1 MSLIQSL
8 IFGFIQGVSE
18 FFPVSS
24 TAHLVLLPWFFSWHD
39 PGLPYDVALHIG
51 TLLALIYYFWR
62 EWSAIGVELVGGVFN
77 SGFKDYPNGRMG
89 LIIII
94 ACIPGAVA
102 GVLFEKKASGI
113 LRDPL
118 AIAFTLFFFGLV
130 LYFSDRFS
138 GRDKKIS
145 EMSVWDGLIIGLF
158 QAISIVPGVSR
169 SGIAITG
176 GLMRSFKRDEAARF
190 SFLIAA
196 PIIAGAAIF
205 ESRHLDF
212 ATVASLPF
220 LAGVFSSA
228 FFGFLAI
235 KYLLKYV
242 QKGSYTVF
250 VIYRVAL
257 AALIVFLYLKHYVG
271 E

>member
-8 IFGFIQGVSE
+8 ILGIIQGISE

-39 PGLPYDVALHIG
+39 PGLAFDVALHIG

-62 EWSAIGVELVGGVFN
+62 EWCAIVVELVAGVSS
-77 SGFKDYPNGRMG
+77 SGFKDYPNGRIG

-94 ACIPGAVA
+94 ACVPGGVA
-102 GVLFEKKASGI
+102 GVLFEKQASGL
-113 LRDPL
+113 LRDPI
-118 AIAFTLFFFGLV
+118 AIAFTLLFFGLV

-138 GRDKKIS
+138 GKDKEIS

-169 SGIAITG
+169 SGISITG
-176 GLMRSFKRDEAARF
+176 GLIRSFKRDEAAKF

-196 PIIAGAAIF
+196 PIIAGAAVF
-205 ESRHLDF
+205 ESRHLDLG
-212 ATVASLPF
+212 TLVSLPF
-220 LAGVFSSA
+220 LAGILSSA

-250 VIYRVAL
+250 VIYRIAL
-257 AALIVFLYLKHYVG
+257 AALIVFLYLKY
-271 E
+271 

>member
-1 MSLIQSL
+1 LSLIQSL
-8 IFGFIQGVSE
+8 ILGLIQGVSE

-102 GVLFEKKASGI
+102 GILFEKQASGI

-196 PIIAGAAIF
+196 PIIAGAAVF

-235 KYLLKYV
+235 KYLLRYV

-257 AALIVFLYLKHYVG
+257 AALIAFLYLKH
-271 E
+271 